1 MTPLRGNPRYILL
14 AVSLASFMTSLDM
27 TIINIAMPSV
37 VRDLDASLTTVAW
50 VANAYLIVVAVLVIV
65 TGRLGDLYGP
75 RRLFVMGSVLFT
87 LASAACGLAQSEG
100 QLIAARAFQ
109 GLGAALMYPQSMSI
123 IVATFPPQR
132 RGGALGL
139 WTAVSA
145 LASIL
150 GPVIGGALTS
160 ILSWRYV
167 FFLNL
172 PVGLIMIVLCLAA
185 VPPLERGRRQ
195 PLHLLAV
202 VLSTAALVCLTFGLV
217 EGDRFEWGVIWG
229 PLSIPL
235 LLVLSVVLAA
245 AFVVLQKRRQDRTPL
260 VPFELFALTN
270 FRLMIIVT
278 TILSIGIVGTS
289 VPLSLYVQAALGYSP
304 IKVGLV
310 MTPMFLSMAFVAP
323 FAGKLSDR
331 LSARYVLMTGLSLYA
346 VGMAL
351 VVWVANDATP
361 WQHFVPGLVVAGVGA
376 GCTFAP
382 MNSIA
387 MHDVQPPQAG
397 AAAALMMTARQLAS
411 VFAAAVPIALLQGQL
426 VRRMPEDATALAPAL
441 PAGVGEPFVAAF
453 RQVSAAGPDETVGE
467 VVDAVRRSG
476 ASPEAVDA
484 AGRAAHAVY
493 THSFV
498 TALRPTLLVP
508 IALLLVGV
516 VFAARVVP
524 TGRRASATPDAV
536 DRSGAADEADAL
548 PRPVS

>member
-1 MTPLRGNPRYILL
+1 M
-14 AVSLASFMTSLDM
+14 SLASFMTSLDM